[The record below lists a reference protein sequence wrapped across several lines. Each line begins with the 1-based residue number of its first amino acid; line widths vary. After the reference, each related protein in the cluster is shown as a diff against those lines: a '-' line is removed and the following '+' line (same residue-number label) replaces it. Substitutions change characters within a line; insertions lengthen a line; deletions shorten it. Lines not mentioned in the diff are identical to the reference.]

1 MTTINYGSIYEGKV
15 TDQNDENYF
24 VQIEG
29 ITFEL
34 NKEEIKNELAND
46 DLISGFVYE
55 NKARKNILTTNLPDI
70 QMGKYGKGT
79 VVDVRRDLGVFVD
92 IGLPD
97 KDIAVSLDD
106 LSLDKY
112 EWPKKGDVLIMS
124 IVNDNKQR
132 MWGKLA
138 DIDLVDQLVRTAPE
152 NDRNRFIE
160 GTIIANRL
168 SGSFVLTDDFY
179 LGFIHP
185 SEAIGTL
192 RIGQRIKGRTVGTS
206 HYRFNVSMKP
216 FAYEEISDDAQMI
229 MTVLQHAQDKKIPY
243 TDKSTP
249 EEIMEYFGISK
260 GSFKKAL
267 GNLLKNR
274 YIQQVDGYTVLI
286 KDPESE
292 ENSNEASGDERP
304 NK

>member
-1 MTTINYGSIYEGKV
+1 MVDINYGTVYEGTV
-15 TDQNDENYF
+15 IDQNDDSYF
-24 VQIEG
+24 VQVAG
-29 ITFEL
+29 LTFEL
-34 NKEEIKNELAND
+34 KKDELKKDLHKEDKV
-46 DLISGFVYE
+46 SGFIYE
-55 NKARKNILTTNLPDI
+55 NKNHKNIMTAKIPDVQI
-70 QMGKYGKGT
+70 GMYGKGA

-97 KDIAVSLDD
+97 KDIVVSLDD
-106 LSLDKY
+106 LPLDKY
-112 EWPKKGDVLIMS
+112 EWPKKDDILILK
-124 IVNDNKQR
+124 IINDNKNR

-152 NDRNRFIE
+152 NDKNRFVE
-160 GTIIANRL
+160 GQIIANRA

-206 HYRFNVSMKP
+206 HYRYNVSMKP

-229 MTVLQHAQDKKIPY
+229 LAVLKRANDKKIPY

-249 EEIMEYFGISK
+249 EEIMDYFGISK
-260 GSFKKAL
+260 SSFKRAI

-274 YIQQVDGYTVLI
+274 YIKQEDGYTILI
-286 KDPESE
+286 KED
-292 ENSNEASGDERP
+292 
-304 NK
+304 